1 MDPVVIPPQS
11 ATNPVASTMAKLAL
25 TCVDQRPAPATQY
38 QYLSGMKLL
47 RRDADVLT
55 GVAGFGAL
63 TTAQVR
69 ALYFHELK
77 SDSPCTTALRR
88 LVAAGMLAKV
98 TIRFPLKD
106 RGAPMSCFQ
115 IGPNGWKS
123 FYSTRFTPIR
133 DQMKLMHTL
142 AVADVYIATKQQE
155 RAGEIDIL
163 DYATEPDSWL
173 MLGGNDLRPDL
184 YLDLGLRK
192 RGERVVHW
200 IEVDLS
206 TERRR
211 HIGEKL
217 ERYRRAYGASAEFKG
232 DQYPQVIF
240 LATTPERVRE
250 LRTAVTQ
257 TRLPDGM
264 VEVHTLEDY
273 PQFLLR

>member
-1 MDPVVIPPQS
+1 MDPVLIPPQS
-11 ATNPVASTMAKLAL
+11 TANPVASAIAKLAL
-25 TCVDQRPAPATQY
+25 TCVNQRPAAATQY

-47 RRDADVLT
+47 RRDADILT
-55 GVAGFGAL
+55 GVAAFGAL

-123 FYSTRFTPIR
+123 FYSKRFTPIR

-142 AVADVYIATKQQE
+142 AVADAHIATVQLE
-155 RAGEIDIL
+155 RAGEIEIL
-163 DYATEPDSWL
+163 EYANEPDTWIE
-173 MLGGNDLRPDL
+173 LGGSELRPDM
-184 YLDLGLRK
+184 YHDLHLIK
-192 RGERVVHW
+192 AKQRVVYW
-200 IEVDLS
+200 IEVEESRKSQPKLIKKLHAYKRA
-206 TERRR
+206 ERDS
-211 HIGEKL
+211 G
-217 ERYRRAYGASAEFKG
+217 RYPG
-232 DQYPQVIF
+232 DKFPQVMV
-240 LATTPERVRE
+240 LATTPER
-250 LRTAVTQ
+250 LRDIRSA
-257 TRLPDGM
+257 LKKAKMPDGY
-264 VEVHTLEDY
+264 VEVHMLESY